1 MINKEIREKYPS
13 IGFDQLENYML
24 SYQERYYTLSCASK
38 KKPDRLLG
46 QNGITFLLNSLI
58 RSRYIFTGFIDCLN
72 RAHVLL
78 AFLAT
83 RAHFETT
90 GSVAYFFRH
99 LRKFYNGKISYEK
112 VDNILYRLSL
122 GCKTYPPKDTHPE
135 RPDPINIL
143 TQVDAADK
151 LFAEMG
157 GHNKPFRNS
166 YDFLSEFCHPN
177 FLGLTM
183 GSEIVAKNTVVYSE
197 KLEFKEAH
205 FVKLV
210 NYMLMDC
217 GFFFHIYD
225 ECFSL
230 IRKNEQIPKLI
241 K

>member
-1 MINKEIREKYPS
+1 MINEEIKEKYPL
-13 IGFDQLENYML
+13 IGFNQLEKYML
-24 SYQERYYTLSCASK
+24 RYQERYYTSSHASK

-46 QNGITFLLNSLI
+46 QNGINFLLNSLQ
-58 RSRYIFTGFIDCLN
+58 RSRYIFIGLIDCLN

-78 AFLAT
+78 AFLAA

-99 LRKFYNGKISYEK
+99 LRKFYNGKINYEK

-122 GCKTYPPKDTHPE
+122 GCKTYPRKDTQPE
-135 RPDPINIL
+135 RPYPINIL

-157 GHNKPFRNS
+157 GHDKPFRNS

-177 FLGLTM
+177 FLGITM
-183 GSEIVAKNTVVYSE
+183 GSEIVERNTVVYSE
-197 KLEFKEAH
+197 KIEFKEAD
-205 FVKLV
+205 FGMLV
-210 NYMLMDC
+210 NYMLMGC
-217 GFFFHIYD
+217 GFFFHVYD

>member
-13 IGFDQLENYML
+13 IGFNQLEKYML
-24 SYQERYYTLSCASK
+24 SYQERYYSRLVPNK
-38 KKPDRLLG
+38 KNPDRLLG
-46 QNGITFLLNSLI
+46 QNGITFLLNSLQ

-99 LRKFYNGKISYEK
+99 LRKFYNDKISYEK
-112 VDNILYRLSL
+112 VDNILRRLSL
-122 GCKTYPPKDTHPE
+122 GCKTYPRKDTHPE
-135 RPDPINIL
+135 QPYPINIL

-157 GHNKPFRNS
+157 GYIKPFRNC

-177 FLGLTM
+177 FLGITM
-183 GSEIVAKNTVVYSE
+183 GSEIVERNTVVYSE
-197 KLEFKEAH
+197 KIEFKEAD
-205 FVKLV
+205 FGMLV
-210 NYMLMDC
+210 NYMLMGC
-217 GFFFHIYD
+217 VFFFHIYD
-225 ECFSL
+225 DCFSL

>member
-13 IGFDQLENYML
+13 IGFDQLEKYML
-24 SYQERYYTLSCASK
+24 SYQERYYTSSHASK

-46 QNGITFLLNSLI
+46 RNGITFLLNSLQ
-58 RSRYIFTGFIDCLN
+58 RSRYIFTGFSDCLN

-78 AFLAT
+78 AFLAA

-99 LRKFYNGKISYEK
+99 LRKFYDSKISYEE
-112 VDNILYRLSL
+112 VDNILRKLSL
-122 GCKTYPPKDTHPE
+122 GCKTYPSKDTH
-135 RPDPINIL
+135 RKIPDPINIL

-157 GHNKPFRNS
+157 GDIKPFRNS

-177 FLGLTM
+177 FLGITM
-183 GSEIVAKNTVVYSE
+183 GSEIVEKNTVVYSE
-197 KLEFKEAH
+197 TLEFKETD
-205 FVKLV
+205 FGMLV
-210 NYMLMDC
+210 NYMLMGC

-225 ECFSL
+225 KCFSL
-230 IRKNEQIPKLI
+230 IRENEQIPKLI

>member
-13 IGFDQLENYML
+13 IGFDQLEKYML
-24 SYQERYYTLSCASK
+24 SYQERYYTSSRASK
-38 KKPDRLLG
+38 KKPARLLG
-46 QNGITFLLNSLI
+46 QNGVTFLLNSLQ
-58 RSRYIFTGFIDCLN
+58 RSRYIFTGLIDCLN
-72 RAHVLL
+72 RTHVLL
-78 AFLAT
+78 AFLAA

-90 GSVAYFFRH
+90 GSVAYFFRS

-122 GCKTYPPKDTHPE
+122 GGKTYPPKDTHPK

-151 LFAEMG
+151 LFFEMG
-157 GHNKPFRNS
+157 GDDKSFRS
-166 YDFLSEFCHPN
+166 CYDFFSEICHPN
-177 FLGLTM
+177 FLGIIM
-183 GSEIVAKNTVVYSE
+183 GSEIIEKNTVAYSE
-197 KLEFKEAH
+197 KLEFKEPD
-205 FVKLV
+205 FGMLV
-210 NYMLMDC
+210 NYMLASC

-230 IRKNEQIPKLI
+230 VRENEQIPKLI

>member
-177 FLGLTM
+177 FLGITM
-183 GSEIVAKNTVVYSE
+183 GSEIVEKNIVVYSE
-197 KLEFKEAH
+197 ELEFRETD
-205 FVKLV
+205 FGMLV
-210 NYMLMDC
+210 NYMLAGC

-225 ECFSL
+225 KCFSL
-230 IRKNEQIPKLI
+230 IRENEQIPKLI

>member
-1 MINKEIREKYPS
+1 MINKEIKEKYPS
-13 IGFDQLENYML
+13 IGFNQLEKYML
-24 SYQERYYTLSCASK
+24 SYQERYHSRLVPSK
-38 KKPDRLLG
+38 EKPDRLLG
-46 QNGITFLLNSLI
+46 QNGINFLLNSLQ
-58 RSRYIFTGFIDCLN
+58 RSRHIFTGFIDCLN

-83 RAHFETT
+83 RTHFETT

-122 GCKTYPPKDTHPE
+122 GGKTYPPKDTHPE

-157 GHNKPFRNS
+157 GHNKPFRNC
-166 YDFLSEFCHPN
+166 YDFLSELCHPN
-177 FLGLTM
+177 FLGITM
-183 GSEIVAKNTVVYSE
+183 GSEIVERNTVVYSE
-197 KLEFKEAH
+197 KFEFKEAT
-205 FVKLV
+205 FGMLV
-210 NYMLMDC
+210 NYMLVSC